1 MELQPTLLL
10 LFLSDSSR
18 TPVRQGI
25 LWRARG
31 SGQAQIK
38 PAKNTG
44 GKLMLAV
51 YWTLSCMIKSM
62 IIIIVA
68 VVISVH
74 IIINSTIAKK
84 REVQRLLQT

>member
-38 PAKNTG
+38 PAKYTG

-51 YWTLSCMIKSM
+51 Y
-62 IIIIVA
+62 
-68 VVISVH
+68 
-74 IIINSTIAKK
+74 
-84 REVQRLLQT
+84 